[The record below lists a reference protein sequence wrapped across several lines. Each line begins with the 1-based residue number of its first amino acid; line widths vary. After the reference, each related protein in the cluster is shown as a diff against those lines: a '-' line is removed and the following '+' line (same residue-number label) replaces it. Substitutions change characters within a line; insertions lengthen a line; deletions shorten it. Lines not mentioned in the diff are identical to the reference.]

1 MTLTT
6 FRKNFAQRREFNPAK
21 VADLT
26 ELKYFKDNGKWKS
39 GCPFYLDDPFIEVPA
54 MCESKF
60 TAYMLQKMLN
70 KQSKKAP

>member
-1 MTLTT
+1 MSLST
-6 FRKNFAQRREFNPAK
+6 FRKSFAQRREFDPSK
-21 VADLT
+21 TADLT

-39 GCPFYLDDPFIEVPA
+39 GCPFHLDDPFIEVPA

-60 TAYMLQKMLN
+60 TSYMLTKMLT